1 VIRPIGNPDF
11 TYRVHAHLDV
21 ESRTQLGQPF
31 SHFTFSPRIL
41 RLSRDHG
48 WRLWLGRRDNGDRGL
63 AESITVAWPG
73 WVVLGPG
80 AVTRV
85 CGACEA
91 APDAAGPL
99 DPLGPPETL
108 GVAVEGPAADG
119 CGGNDDAG
127 VAAGGLAGGPDVAPP
142 REGLGAG
149 ELAPVEVP
157 EGG

>member
-1 VIRPIGNPDF
+1 
-11 TYRVHAHLDV
+11 
-21 ESRTQLGQPF
+21 
-31 SHFTFSPRIL
+31 
-41 RLSRDHG
+41 
-48 WRLWLGRRDNGDRGL
+48 L
-63 AESITVAWPG
+63 AESDTVARPD

-80 AVTRV
+80 AVTPV

-91 APDAAGPL
+91 VPGTLAPGAPGAPG
-99 DPLGPPETL
+99 PLGPLGSPGPL

-149 ELAPVEVP
+149 ELAPVEGP